1 MNGDLESRWFHE
13 EAQSKPPPSFVGVS
27 IPTTGFEIQL
37 SQEWKIKEVFD
48 IIFIF
53 IQLWK

>member
-13 EAQSKPPPSFVGVS
+13 EAQSKPPPSFVGMS